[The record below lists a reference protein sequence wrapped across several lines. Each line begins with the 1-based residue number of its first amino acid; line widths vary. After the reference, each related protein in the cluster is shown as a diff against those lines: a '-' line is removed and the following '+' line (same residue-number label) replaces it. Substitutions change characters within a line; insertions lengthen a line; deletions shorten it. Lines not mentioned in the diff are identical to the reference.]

1 MSLFKAPKAPD
12 PMKTAQAQGAANT
25 QTAISQALLNQ
36 VDQQT
41 PWGSLD
47 YSQTGTASFR
57 DPVTGKMTSIPQFSL
72 KTTLNPADQALLDQE
87 RAFDSQGNTLAINQL
102 GRVAGALSEPVNL
115 SNDAIEGRLM
125 ELGRKRLDP
134 VFAERQSSLENTLAN
149 KGLQPGSAAYDREYR
164 KLGEQ
169 ENDAYNQL
177 MLGGRAQSINEIL
190 TARNQPL
197 QEASALMSGGAVAQ
211 PVFQNTPQSGIAGTD
226 VAGLIN
232 SNYQNK
238 LSSYNAAMGGLAG
251 IGAAGIGGWAQ
262 NGFALSDRRLKTN
275 IKKVGSLDDG
285 TKIYSYRMKG
295 GGLAQLGVMAQEVEK
310 KHPGVVATTPSGF
323 KAVNYAELAEKA
335 A

>member
-1 MSLFKAPKAPD
+1 MSIFKAPKAPD
-12 PMKTAQAQGAANT
+12 PMKTAQAQNAQNT
-25 QTAISQALLNQ
+25 GTAISQALLNQ

-47 YSQTGTASFR
+47 YSQTGTASFT
-57 DPVTGKMTSIPQFSL
+57 DPTTGKVTKIPQFML
-72 KTTLNPADQALLDQE
+72 KTTLDPADQNLLNQE
-87 RAFDSQGNTLAINQL
+87 RQFDSQGNQLAINQL

-134 VFAERQSSLENTLAN
+134 VFAERQSSLENSLAN
-149 KGLQPGSAAYDREYR
+149 KGLQAGSTAYDREYR

-211 PVFQNTPQSGIAGTD
+211 PVFQNTPQTGVSGTD
-226 VAGLIN
+226 VAGLITN
-232 SNYQNK
+232 KYNNQNANYQ
-238 LSSYNAAMGGLAG
+238 AMMGGLAG
-251 IGAAGIGGWAQ
+251 IGASAAGGWAM
-262 NGFALSDRRLKTN
+262 SDERLKEN
-275 IKKVGSLDDG
+275 IEDTGAEIADVPLK
-285 TKIYSYRMKG
+285 TYNFKG
-295 GGLAQLGVMAQEVEK
+295 GGLAQLGVLAKDVER
-310 KHPGVVATTPSGF
+310 KHPDAVAMTPSGYR
-323 KAVNYAELAEKA
+323 AVNYRKLMQRA